1 MKTKI
6 NKVTLSKSGKGD
18 ITPKLSIP
26 WSWLQGIGVNEQERE
41 IRLSYDEERKVIT
54 VEKIEK

>member
-18 ITPKLSIP
+18 ITPKVSIP
-26 WSWLQGIGVNEQERE
+26 WSWLQGMGVTEQHRE
-41 IRLSYDEERKVIT
+41 IKLSYDEEKNIIT
-54 VEKIEK
+54 IENIEK